1 MKIKTIVI
9 LLFLFAI
16 HVSYGQQ
23 KKDTLITNS
32 INRFE
37 KRIKNLEIRDNDEI
51 KNSIENVN
59 NRISSQQAFNE
70 QILNGISLQLE
81 SASYNLTIFGL
92 LFAIAAIGFGAYV
105 TYVERKVVKIGDEA
119 KILLSKNQKIKED
132 VEEINRLIQ
141 SDIYN
146 LYLKIKREE
155 TGHII
160 ERLINIPK
168 DVLNVGDSLL
178 ARELQ
183 EEDFP
188 KLKRAYM
195 KLARQDNVDDDYKD
209 YYKVIF
215 FQHFLNLT
223 LKDEILRKEMLGF
236 IPRGIE
242 AAFENDMIKSTQD
255 FTATLVNYGLAGYTN
270 EINQFF
276 NGLSRSEYK
285 NFEEV
290 YKVLFE
296 SLKSKK
302 NRFDLWD
309 IISASPGNGIANINY
324 HSCPTKLV

>member
-183 EEDFP
+183 
-188 KLKRAYM
+188 
-195 KLARQDNVDDDYKD
+195 
-209 YYKVIF
+209 
-215 FQHFLNLT
+215 
-223 LKDEILRKEMLGF
+223 
-236 IPRGIE
+236 
-242 AAFENDMIKSTQD
+242 
-255 FTATLVNYGLAGYTN
+255 
-270 EINQFF
+270 
-276 NGLSRSEYK
+276 
-285 NFEEV
+285 
-290 YKVLFE
+290 
-296 SLKSKK
+296 
-302 NRFDLWD
+302 
-309 IISASPGNGIANINY
+309 
-324 HSCPTKLV
+324 